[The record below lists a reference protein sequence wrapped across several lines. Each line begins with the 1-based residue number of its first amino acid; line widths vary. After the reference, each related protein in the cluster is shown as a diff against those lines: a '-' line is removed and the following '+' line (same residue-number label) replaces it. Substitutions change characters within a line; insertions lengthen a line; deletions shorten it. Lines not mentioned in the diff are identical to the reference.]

1 VAPVLLALAALA
13 QACATA
19 PVAPAQPPG
28 PSPPRE
34 PPAATA
40 PPPAPPTTRPP
51 HPAAPAPPEPPRYGV
66 EPAPTREG
74 LEARALEAALSAL
87 SAFGGRPEA
96 SPALS
101 LAARELATRAADGDS
116 DPLVGPNLRS
126 ALARASAF
134 DPAPRVV
141 LVSASPDDL
150 AVALASRV
158 PRSRATHAGVGVV
171 VRGDTAYAVLVASER
186 AVRLDPFPRDVKPGA
201 EVSLSGEL
209 LQPLRHARIYVTR
222 PGGAVGE
229 TFPSGDDRAFRARI
243 AFPVAGRYVVE
254 VTADD
259 GDNPEVVALLPVSAG
274 GASLDAGVPRPAPP
288 SADDADLARAEAA
301 VVKAI
306 NATRRKNGLRTL
318 DVSRALTEVAR
329 RHSQAMLQAGKVA
342 HVLPGSGELSDRLR
356 LGRIPYR
363 RAYENVGRHRTA
375 IEAHEGAEE
384 SPAHLANVLRADV
397 RLVGVGL
404 ARGRIDLTGDYAVYL
419 TEIFVEPTDEGA
431 ESPLT
436 PDARVREVLWR
447 ERSRTSAPPLTADP
461 LLDGLAREAASA
473 MRGADSPDP
482 GDARERALRAGRGLA
497 AVDVFVAS
505 APEEATRSANVRDP
519 RFRRVGVGTA
529 TGESARFGP
538 GRLWIAVVW
547 SD

>member
-1 VAPVLLALAALA
+1 MEPAL
-13 QACATA
+13 
-19 PVAPAQPPG
+19 
-28 PSPPRE
+28 PRE
-34 PPAATA
+34 A
-40 PPPAPPTTRPP
+40 
-51 HPAAPAPPEPPRYGV
+51 
-66 EPAPTREG
+66 
-74 LEARALEAALSAL
+74 LETRALEAALSAL
-87 SAFGGRPEA
+87 AAYGGRPEA
-96 SPALS
+96 SSALS
-101 LAARELATRAADGDS
+101 LAARELATLSADGDT
-116 DPLVGPNLRS
+116 DPLAGPSLRS
-126 ALARASAF
+126 ALAHASAF

-141 LVSASPDDL
+141 LVTASPADV

-171 VRGDTAYAVLVASER
+171 VRGDTAHAVLVASER
-186 AVRLDPFPRDVKPGA
+186 AVRLDPFLREVKPGA
-201 EVSLSGEL
+201 EVALSGEL
-209 LQPLRHARIYVTR
+209 SRSLRHPRIYVTR

-229 TFPSGDDRAFRARI
+229 IFPSGEDRAFQARI

-274 GASLDAGVPRPAPP
+274 GASLDAGTPRLAAP
-288 SADDADLARAEAA
+288 SADDADLAGAETA

-306 NATRRKNGLRTL
+306 NATRKRNGLRAL
-318 DVSRALTEVAR
+318 EVSRPLTEVAR

-342 HVLPGSGELSDRLR
+342 HLLPGSGDLIDRLR
-356 LGRIPYR
+356 LGRIPYQ

-375 IEAHEGAEE
+375 LEAHEGAEE
-384 SPAHLANVLRADV
+384 SPAHLANVLRAGV

-404 ARGRIDLTGDYAVYL
+404 ARGRVDLTGDFAVYL
-419 TEIFVEPTDEGA
+419 TEIFVEPADEGA

-461 LLDGLAREAASA
+461 LLDDLAREAASA
-473 MRGADSPDP
+473 MRGADTPDP

-505 APEEATRSANVRDP
+505 APEEATRTVNVRDP

-547 SD
+547 TD